1 MKKKV
6 LVASALA
13 AVLGLASLTPL
24 AVRPASADT
33 ASGEKRYY
41 DYVGP
46 SLCEITTEE
55 VTFTERE
62 PFYTT
67 TSYNVPYYIMVGS
80 ELTNACGAVAGAIVV
95 GFYDRYYENLI
106 PNYTAYYTINNKYK
120 PADGTYVYGVMES
133 LYTLMRTNVDDVGVS
148 EYDCR
153 DGLQA
158 YVENKGLSL
167 SYSSIK
173 SGGSFSYSLYK
184 QAINANKPVLL
195 FCTNL
200 PITLMGT
207 TTESDTISTDIIQ
220 GCHIVVGF
228 GYHTVNYY
236 NGSTLFRTDNYL
248 IVATGIHSTY
258 AYYVKINS
266 TSWLDN
272 GYSVTIS

>member
-33 ASGEKRYY
+33 TSGEKRYY

-55 VTFTERE
+55 VTFTDRTET
-62 PFYTT
+62 YTT

-80 ELTNACGAVAGAIVV
+80 ELTNACGAVAGSIVV

-106 PNYTAYYTINNKYK
+106 PNYTAYYPNNRYK

-195 FCTNL
+195 FCTEL
-200 PITLMGT
+200 PISLIGT
-207 TTESDTISTDIIQ
+207 TTGYDAVSTDTIE

-228 GYHTVNYY
+228 GYYTVNYY
-236 NGSTLFRTDNYL
+236 NGSSIYRTDNYL
-248 IVATGIHSTY
+248 LIATGLHSNV
-258 AYYVKINS
+258 AYYVNINS
-266 TSWLDN
+266 TSWLDS

>member
-46 SLCEITTEE
+46 ATCEVTTQEITFTDRTE
-55 VTFTERE
+55 T
-62 PFYTT
+62 YTT

-80 ELTNACGAVAGAIVV
+80 ELTNACGAVAGSIVV

-106 PNYTAYYTINNKYK
+106 PNYTAYYPNNRYK

-158 YVENKGLSL
+158 YVENKGRSL

-195 FCTNL
+195 FCTEL
-200 PITLMGT
+200 PIQYVSTGDSYDIVAT
-207 TTESDTISTDIIQ
+207 DTIE

-228 GYHTVNYY
+228 GYYTVNYY
-236 NGSTLFRTDNYL
+236 NGSSIYRTDNYL
-248 IVATGIHSTY
+248 LIATGLHSNV
-258 AYYVKINS
+258 AYYVNINS
-266 TSWLDN
+266 TSWLDS